1 MAGFDINDPY
11 YVLWMHLELPKP
23 LEVLQDI
30 LFPSLQ
36 RWKAEQSGIV
46 GDPTC
51 AAQNFLYQVVPYMTK
66 VIVQDGI
73 YFIKDFPDHPV
84 SNLLKNKIDSYE
96 TWAASACA
104 EVQARENSV
113 EMENIRDLNEA
124 AQSAFHQVETQV
136 NKVHK
141 DLHWQ
146 FFAEMQQFDLANEA
160 RCQHVNNDIVEIQ
173 GKID

>member
-1 MAGFDINDPY
+1 MAGFDIDDPY
-11 YVLWMHLELPKP
+11 YLPRMDLELPKL

-36 RWKAEQSGIV
+36 RWKAKQSGIG
-46 GDPTC
+46 GDHTC
-51 AAQNFLYQVVPYMTK
+51 AAQNFLYQVVSYMTK

-84 SNLLKNKIDSYE
+84 SSLLKNKIDSYE
-96 TWAASACA
+96 TWAASARA
-104 EVQARENSV
+104 EVKARENSV

-124 AQSAFHQVETQV
+124 AQSAFRQVKTQV

-141 DLHWQ
+141 DLNWQ
-146 FFAEMQQFDLANEA
+146 FFAEMQQFDSATL
-160 RCQHVNNDIVEIQ
+160 
-173 GKID
+173 